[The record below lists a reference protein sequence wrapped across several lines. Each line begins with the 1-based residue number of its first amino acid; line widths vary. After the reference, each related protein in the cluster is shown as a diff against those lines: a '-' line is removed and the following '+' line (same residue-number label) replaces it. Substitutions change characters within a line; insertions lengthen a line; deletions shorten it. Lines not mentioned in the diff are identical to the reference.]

1 MFLELQSGRDPT
13 EVSSLRDCGRFFSM
27 LVNNGELDGIRLL
40 SPESVQLLRRDW
52 LNDFTTEKRQSVPQ
66 VDGIDQWFL
75 HRSP

>member
-1 MFLELQSGRDPT
+1 
-13 EVSSLRDCGRFFSM
+13 M